1 LFPYLQTEHVEEH
14 LALHYVLA
22 LENRELLKELT
33 KPEQWVISDD
43 LKASLLQLVL
53 PQSNAMTT
61 EKHLG
66 LHESLFTFADG

>member
-1 LFPYLQTEHVEEH
+1 MFPYLQTEHVEEH

-22 LENRELLKELT
+22 LENWELLKELM
-33 KPEQWVISDD
+33 KPKQWVISDD
-43 LKASLLQLVL
+43 LKASLLQLLL

-61 EKHLG
+61 EKHLS